1 MSEGGDTH
9 CRLRYVREA
18 HLLICLN
25 MKRGRVVGLTL
36 FEWKSNT
43 IVVERPRLP
52 KEFSW
57 IVNSLSLA
65 DHQSK
70 LVGYI
75 SRDNIGQ
82 MVPKKTQKHTFQD
95 ATAYYPTGK

>member
-1 MSEGGDTH
+1 
-9 CRLRYVREA
+9 
-18 HLLICLN
+18 
-25 MKRGRVVGLTL
+25 MKRGHVVDLPL

-57 IVNSLSLA
+57 IVNSLPLA
-65 DHQSK
+65 AHQSK

-82 MVPKKTQKHTFQD
+82 MVSEREKKHTFQD
-95 ATAYYPTGK
+95 ATAYYPTGKYINN